1 MNISAVSAAGRS
13 NSHVGGSQDQVIM
26 EIKTKIKE
34 VKQEIQKVNRSRD
47 LTDDQ
52 KKAKREMLQT
62 QLDTLQQ
69 QLTQRQQQLR
79 EERQKQAEKAAAQK
93 PEQMRSEG
101 ENRPAVD
108 EKTANTLIAANL
120 DIKHAKRLDT
130 VRISLKGQEKVL
142 AAQNESDTVNLG
154 GALEINYEN
163 AAELKDRIRSL
174 DREIGGR
181 IADMN
186 GIGQTEEKDISVQKD
201 EEQDT
206 DKKQDGAPEKDE
218 KHVDTWA

>member
-1 MNISAVSAAGRS
+1 M
-13 NSHVGGSQDQVIM
+13 
-26 EIKTKIKE
+26 
-34 VKQEIQKVNRSRD
+34 
-47 LTDDQ
+47 
-52 KKAKREMLQT
+52 
-62 QLDTLQQ
+62 
-69 QLTQRQQQLR
+69 
-79 EERQKQAEKAAAQK
+79 
-93 PEQMRSEG
+93 
-101 ENRPAVD
+101 
-108 EKTANTLIAANL
+108 
-120 DIKHAKRLDT
+120 
-130 VRISLKGQEKVL
+130 L

-181 IADMN
+181 LADMN

-206 DKKQDGAPEKDE
+206 NKKQDGALGKDE

>member
-1 MNISAVSAAGRS
+1 
-13 NSHVGGSQDQVIM
+13 
-26 EIKTKIKE
+26 
-34 VKQEIQKVNRSRD
+34 
-47 LTDDQ
+47 
-52 KKAKREMLQT
+52 MLQT

-181 IADMN
+181 LADMN

>member
-13 NSHVGGSQDQVIM
+13 NSHVGGSQDQVVM
-26 EIKTKIKE
+26 DIKTKIKE

-69 QLTQRQQQLR
+69 QLAQRQQQLR
-79 EERQKQAEKAAAQK
+79 EERQKEAEKAAEQK
-93 PEQMRSEG
+93 PEKTRSVD
-101 ENRPAVD
+101 ENKPSID
-108 EKTANTLIAANL
+108 EKTAGALVATDL
-120 DIKHAKRLDT
+120 DIKHIERLDT
-130 VRISLKGQEKVL
+130 VRISLEGQAKVL

-154 GALEINYEN
+154 STLEINYEN

-181 IADMN
+181 LADIN
-186 GIGQTEEKDISVQKD
+186 DIDKTEEKDTSVQKNG
-201 EEQDT
+201 EQDT
-206 DKKQDGAPEKDE
+206 DKKQDGALEKDE